1 MLLRSEC
8 RISVHLFRTSTKSQ
22 DYPVFGDN
30 IVKLPQGFDEQRELG
45 EKTRNAV
52 RLPIRGDVRILGFCI
67 LGRTQNISLTPLPN
81 VRFVSPSV
89 TRGGLGVPRVAL
101 QPPERYGEIMQFRWG
116 LSGASCARSLCE
128 KKRRKKLELRPSRS
142 AFQGPSRGCPK
153 NVQQTW

>member
-1 MLLRSEC
+1 M
-8 RISVHLFRTSTKSQ
+8 
-22 DYPVFGDN
+22 FGDN

-89 TRGGLGVPRVAL
+89 TRGGAGCATRSSAATRTLRRDHAVSLGTL
-101 QPPERYGEIMQFRWG
+101 
-116 LSGASCARSLCE
+116 RS
-128 KKRRKKLELRPSRS
+128 
-142 AFQGPSRGCPK
+142 
-153 NVQQTW
+153 